1 MQKKTIKYRA
11 ALAAEQMHPFLLS
24 NRDIS
29 ISLGRSKDE
38 ILLSK
43 SLGFKDLDL
52 TSLSEK
58 VKKKGRIFF
67 ILGSGPSI
75 SELSE
80 DQYEIMSKNVSL
92 GINKWFMNSFDTDF
106 YMFEGRKIEQKDAYY
121 RYWFDDAIVRY
132 AEASESTFLL
142 KDVAS
147 SFSCW
152 DVFSKKFRERS
163 FVVPKLSIP
172 GRTLP
177 AFRYNLQ
184 KISKNIEAYPLLF
197 RRGSISLA
205 LSLAARLNFD
215 KVVLCGVDMN
225 DGSYFW
231 ENPEFNV
238 RSGYSRPDIQKK
250 LLHATIDGEVDPV
263 TLDKVIIDFKDVLFD
278 DVPVYVSS
286 STSSLSRT
294 LPVFDWYKA
303 D

>member
-1 MQKKTIKYRA
+1 MQKKSIKYRA
-11 ALAAEQMHPFLLS
+11 ALAAEWMHPFLLS

-29 ISLGRSKDE
+29 ISLARSKDE
-38 ILLSK
+38 MLLSK
-43 SLGFKDLDL
+43 SLGFKDLDS

-58 VKKKGRIFF
+58 VNKKGRVFF

-80 DQYEIMSKNVSL
+80 DQYEIMSKNVTL

-106 YMFEGRKIEQKDAYY
+106 YMFEGRKIEQKESNY
-121 RYWFDDAIVRY
+121 RYWFDDAIARY

-152 DVFSKKFRERS
+152 DVFSKNFRERS
-163 FVVPKLSIP
+163 FVIPKFSVP
-172 GRTLP
+172 GRSLA
-177 AFRYNLQ
+177 AFRYNLH
-184 KISKNIEAYPLLF
+184 KISRNTEAYPLLF

-231 ENPEFNV
+231 EDPRFKV
-238 RSGYSRPDIQKK
+238 RNGYSKPNTQRK
-250 LLHATIDGEVDPV
+250 LLHSTIDSEVHPV
-263 TLDKVIIDFKDVLFD
+263 TLDKVLIDFKEMLFD
-278 DVPVYVSS
+278 DVSLYVSS
-286 STSSLSRT
+286 KASSLSRF
-294 LPVFDWYKA
+294 LPVFDWGNL
-303 D
+303 